1 MTQMSLGLPLMGA
14 AAGTLLSLA
23 LPSKRGHIVC
33 GMAWAGLSALHAWQ
47 YRKKLAQDIKKNGR
61 FLVMTN
67 FPQSKL
73 DFFIRAVEI
82 ASYIPG
88 RARLY
93 ARPLVGNEALAA
105 QIAVIGEKGTE
116 SCDAN
121 VRVLQALSGVGM
133 PISTINQGAGK
144 LNLLIGVPEDRY
156 EDAIRAIYGTI
167 DDVAEG

>member
-23 LPSKRGHIVC
+23 LPSKRGHVVC

-105 QIAVIGEKGTE
+105 QVKKELSRAAGMK
-116 SCDAN
+116 N
-121 VRVLQALSGVGM
+121 VRTNTTTGS
-133 PISTINQGAGK
+133 I
-144 LNLLIGVPEDRY
+144 LIEYDPATLRKHPDLARMEEY
-156 EDAIRAIYGTI
+156 IRTH
-167 DDVAEG
+167 VKKR

>member
-1 MTQMSLGLPLMGA
+1 MPDSLLLCLGGVSMTQMSLGLPLMGA

-105 QIAVIGEKGTE
+105 QVKKELSRAAGMKSVRTNTTTGSILIEYDPEKLRKDPDLARME
-116 SCDAN
+116 
-121 VRVLQALSGVGM
+121 
-133 PISTINQGAGK
+133 
-144 LNLLIGVPEDRY
+144 EY
-156 EDAIRAIYGTI
+156 IRTH
-167 DDVAEG
+167 VKKR

>member
-33 GMAWAGLSALHAWQ
+33 GMAWTGLSALHAWQ

-73 DFFIRAVEI
+73 DFFIRVVEI

-105 QIAVIGEKGTE
+105 QVKKELSRAAGMK
-116 SCDAN
+116 S
-121 VRVLQALSGVGM
+121 VRTNTTTGS
-133 PISTINQGAGK
+133 I
-144 LNLLIGVPEDRY
+144 LIEYDPETLRKDPDLARMEEYIRTHVKKRY
-156 EDAIRAIYGTI
+156 REELR
-167 DDVAEG
+167 

>member
-1 MTQMSLGLPLMGA
+1 MPDSLLLCLGGVSMTQMSLGLPLMGA

-105 QIAVIGEKGTE
+105 QVKKELSRAAGMK
-116 SCDAN
+116 N
-121 VRVLQALSGVGM
+121 VRTNTTTGS
-133 PISTINQGAGK
+133 I
-144 LNLLIGVPEDRY
+144 LIEYDPETLRKDPDLARMEEY
-156 EDAIRAIYGTI
+156 IRTH
-167 DDVAEG
+167 VKKR

>member
-105 QIAVIGEKGTE
+105 QVKKELSRAAGMK
-116 SCDAN
+116 S
-121 VRVLQALSGVGM
+121 VLTNTTTGS
-133 PISTINQGAGK
+133 I
-144 LNLLIGVPEDRY
+144 LIEYDPVTLRKDPDLARMEEY
-156 EDAIRAIYGTI
+156 IRTH
-167 DDVAEG
+167 VKK

>member
-1 MTQMSLGLPLMGA
+1 MRQMALGWPMIGA

-23 LPSKRGHIVC
+23 LPSKRTHIIC

-61 FLVMTN
+61 FLFMTD

-73 DFFIRAVEI
+73 DFFVRAVEI

-93 ARPLVGNEALAA
+93 VRPLVGNEALAA
-105 QIAVIGEKGTE
+105 QVKKELSRAAGMK
-116 SCDAN
+116 N
-121 VRVLQALSGVGM
+121 VRTNTTTGS
-133 PISTINQGAGK
+133 
-144 LNLLIGVPEDRY
+144 LLIEYDPATLRKDPDLARMEEY
-156 EDAIRAIYGTI
+156 IRTH
-167 DDVAEG
+167 VKK

>member
-1 MTQMSLGLPLMGA
+1 MPDSLLLCLGGVSMTQMSLGLPLMGA

-105 QIAVIGEKGTE
+105 QVKKELSRAAGMK
-116 SCDAN
+116 N
-121 VRVLQALSGVGM
+121 VRTNT
-133 PISTINQGAGK
+133 TI
-144 LNLLIGVPEDRY
+144 LIEYDPETLRKDPDLARMEEY
-156 EDAIRAIYGTI
+156 IRTH
-167 DDVAEG
+167 VKKR

>member
-1 MTQMSLGLPLMGA
+1 MPDSLLLCLGGVSMTQMSLGLPLMGA

-33 GMAWAGLSALHAWQ
+33 GMAWAGLAVLHAWQ

-105 QIAVIGEKGTE
+105 QVKKELSRAAGMK
-116 SCDAN
+116 S
-121 VRVLQALSGVGM
+121 VRTNTTTGS
-133 PISTINQGAGK
+133 I
-144 LNLLIGVPEDRY
+144 LIEYDPATLRKDPELARMEEY
-156 EDAIRAIYGTI
+156 IRTH
-167 DDVAEG
+167 VKKR

>member
-1 MTQMSLGLPLMGA
+1 MPDSLLLCLGGVSMTQMSLGLPLMGA

-23 LPSKRGHIVC
+23 LPSKRGHVVC

-105 QIAVIGEKGTE
+105 QVKKELSRAAGMK
-116 SCDAN
+116 S
-121 VRVLQALSGVGM
+121 VRTNTTTGSILLEYDPAALR
-133 PISTINQGAGK
+133 K
-144 LNLLIGVPEDRY
+144 DPELAKVEEY
-156 EDAIRAIYGTI
+156 IRTH
-167 DDVAEG
+167 VKKR

>member
-14 AAGTLLSLA
+14 ATGTLLSLA

-33 GMAWAGLSALHAWQ
+33 GMAWAGLSVLHAWQ

-105 QIAVIGEKGTE
+105 QVKKELSRAAGMK
-116 SCDAN
+116 S
-121 VRVLQALSGVGM
+121 VRTNTTTGS
-133 PISTINQGAGK
+133 I
-144 LNLLIGVPEDRY
+144 LIEYDPETLRKDPDLARMEEY
-156 EDAIRAIYGTI
+156 IRTH
-167 DDVAEG
+167 VKKR

>member
-1 MTQMSLGLPLMGA
+1 MPDSLLLCLGGVSMTQMSLGLPLMGA
-14 AAGTLLSLA
+14 AAGTILSLA

-105 QIAVIGEKGTE
+105 QVKKELSRAAGMK
-116 SCDAN
+116 N
-121 VRVLQALSGVGM
+121 VRTNTTTGS
-133 PISTINQGAGK
+133 I
-144 LNLLIGVPEDRY
+144 LIEYDPETLRKDPDLARMEEY
-156 EDAIRAIYGTI
+156 IRTH
-167 DDVAEG
+167 VKKR

>member
-1 MTQMSLGLPLMGA
+1 MPDSLLLCLGGVSMTQMSLGLPLMGA

-93 ARPLVGNEALAA
+93 ARPLVGNAALAK
-105 QIAVIGEKGTE
+105 QVERE
-116 SCDAN
+116 
-121 VRVLQALSGVGM
+121 LS
-133 PISTINQGAGK
+133 S
-144 LNLLIGVPEDRY
+144 
-156 EDAIRAIYGTI
+156 
-167 DDVAEG
+167 AEGMKSVRTNTTTGSILIEYDPAMLRKNPELARMEEYSRTHVKKR